1 MARQSNGVPMQYQTT
16 YETSVWRSI
25 RNLWPRLVK
34 NSCYE
39 VVAGN
44 KILFWKD
51 LVGQE
56 VLMQALPDLAYI
68 CTNLEVTVVDSWS
81 PQGWKFFFRRHLN
94 DWEVGSFVEL
104 LQMIDGFKSTTVE
117 DDTFRW
123 EHDKDGKFSVDSVER
138 FHISAFLLFVLAQN
152 LLEADGPWFG
162 SFLCNA
168 LVVYVSEM
176 TIDII
181 KHSFI
186 AKFNNIKPIAF
197 SEFLEDLCKQTLNI
211 QTDNVKNNL
220 TFVPLAPA
228 CVVIRVLH
236 PVFAAHLPYNPLP
249 WRLFWIFLLSTM
261 TFVMLASLKVM
272 ISIGLKKHA
281 RWKDEK
287 KTKKADVMAK
297 SHNAGGKYDSD
308 FAS

>member
-1 MARQSNGVPMQYQTT
+1 M
-16 YETSVWRSI
+16 
-25 RNLWPRLVK
+25 
-34 NSCYE
+34 
-39 VVAGN
+39 
-44 KILFWKD
+44 
-51 LVGQE
+51 
-56 VLMQALPDLAYI
+56 
-68 CTNLEVTVVDSWS
+68 
-81 PQGWKFFFRRHLN
+81 
-94 DWEVGSFVEL
+94 
-104 LQMIDGFKSTTVE
+104 
-117 DDTFRW
+117 
-123 EHDKDGKFSVDSVER
+123 ER

-162 SFLCNA
+162 SFICNA
-168 LVVYVSEM
+168 LVVYVGEI

-228 CVVIRVLH
+228 CVVIRVLR

-249 WRLFWIFLLSTM
+249 WRLFWIFLLSAM

-281 RWKDEK
+281 RWYINRCQRRKL
-287 KTKKADVMAK
+287 
-297 SHNAGGKYDSD
+297 HSD
-308 FAS
+308 